1 MSTKER
7 TETTVVST
15 EEVVAEVS
23 PRSLGGT
30 SLFAVE
36 EPITPENV
44 EEFRSDPRDIAD
56 ASRELR
62 RLGFNVLHEGQTTI
76 SVSGPPK
83 LFQDVFSTR
92 LRKEKRDV
100 AEGLKIEFFSPSVEQ
115 PDQEL
120 FQAPGDLSE
129 LLEGIAIARPPEI
142 YQSPLPP
149 LAQPDPAAYR
159 YLFLPDELAL
169 IVRATRTHRLGTTG
183 RNVVVGMIDTGH
195 YAHPFFNGHGYRVLP
210 VLLGPGA
217 ADPANDMN
225 GHGTGESANIFAAA
239 PDCRLRPIKG
249 LIDPTG
255 DFNVAMTSSPQP
267 RVLTNS
273 WGYNVDH
280 PGATLNPYL
289 KTLEAAVANAVAN
302 GIVVCF
308 SAGNGQHGFPGSM
321 PGVISVGGVHVNYPN
336 LDLEAS
342 SYASSFDSSLYP
354 SRHVPD
360 VCGITGKRVT
370 IGGGGRAPSH
380 MLPVQPGSALDGI
393 TPSTGAS
400 NDGWGLFSGTS
411 AASPLVAGVVALLR
425 EKNPARTPA
434 EIKSILITSAI
445 DVTTGTTATGDTAA
459 PGWDAATGAGLVD
472 AKWAWI
478 ITMGDVAA
486 QFFEAPPE
494 LQAEML
500 QNAQMPQVTREFAQ
514 DVIEILRSR

>member
-7 TETTVVST
+7 SETTVVAAEAVT
-15 EEVVAEVS
+15 AEVS
-23 PRSLGGT
+23 LRSLGGT
-30 SLFAVE
+30 SLFEAE

-44 EEFRSDPRDIAD
+44 EEFRSDPRDISE

-62 RLGFNVLHEGQTTI
+62 RLGFEVLHQGETTI
-76 SVSGPPK
+76 SIAGPQK

-100 AEGLKIEFFSPSVEQ
+100 AEGMKVEFFSPSVDE
-115 PDQEL
+115 PDREV
-120 FQAPGDLSE
+120 FQAPGDLAD
-129 LLEGIAIARPPEI
+129 LVEGVAIARPPEV
-142 YQSPLPP
+142 YESPLPP
-149 LAQPDPAAYR
+149 LAPPDPAAYR
-159 YLFLPDELAL
+159 YLFLPDELAVV
-169 IVRATRTHRLGTTG
+169 VRAARTHRLGTTG
-183 RNVVVGMIDTGH
+183 RNIVVGMIDTGH
-195 YAHPFFNGHGYRVLP
+195 YAHPFFNRRGYRVLP

-217 ADPANDMN
+217 SDPADDLF

-239 PDCRLRPIKG
+239 PDARLRPIKG

-255 DFNVAMTSSPQP
+255 DFNVAVSSSPQP

-273 WGYNVDH
+273 WGYDIDY
-280 PGATLNPYL
+280 PGMTLNPYL

-321 PGVISVGGVHVNYPN
+321 PGVISVGGVHVNYPD

-360 VCGITGKRVT
+360 VCGVTGRSVP
-370 IGGGGRAPSH
+370 IGGGAAPSH
-380 MLPVQPGSALDGI
+380 MLPVQPSSTLDGI
-393 TPSTGAS
+393 SPSTGAS

-411 AASPLVAGVVALLR
+411 AASPLVAGVVALLL
-425 EKNPARTPA
+425 EKDPTRTPA
-434 EIKSILITSAI
+434 EIKSILIMSAM
-445 DVTTGTTATGDTAA
+445 DVTTGTTFSGDTAA

-500 QNAQMPQVTREFAQ
+500 QNAQMPQLTREFTQ